1 VTEQERETAGA
12 VRSAHVAH
20 FFPTDWTQTAQ
31 RASGAL
37 ERADR
42 EKAAP
47 QLLVTVPDPAA
58 ALALAREIR
67 TLAASAGLRIL
78 PVTSAARAT
87 RLLRSEPAHVVV
99 GTPSALAELMA
110 ASALKVD
117 AVQTVFLA
125 AADEYEGNA
134 EALGTLMAETP
145 RGSARILSA
154 AAETPTVEKLLERYL
169 HKARKVVAPIPGAVT
184 TASGTPPTIYLR
196 TVAAG
201 HVLAPLAELMD
212 ELDPPSCAIVAPD
225 ARTESQARTALEA
238 LGYATDALVTVTRGP
253 VTPHTALV
261 IFAGLPD
268 QTALAAALDAHPAR
282 LVALLPARQRSPFE
296 AIARGVVLM
305 PYELSRA
312 ARAAKTSEDRVRSN
326 LRAVLAGGIPSREV
340 LTLEPLLGDF
350 DAIEI
355 AAAALR
361 LWEAA
366 EAMSLSAKMAGREE
380 VRQEI
385 KAAKAAAAAAAE
397 EAAPKGRSFDRG
409 APRSGD
415 RNRSSGDRP
424 FSKGPRTDRPPRS
437 DSAPRSFDR
446 APRSGGAA
454 GSDAAP
460 RPDREPRGPYV
471 PRTDRSARPGDR
483 PYTGGP
489 KGGASK
495 GRPPRRDK

>member
-1 VTEQERETAGA
+1 MTEQERETAGA

-67 TLAASAGLRIL
+67 ALAASAGLRIL

-99 GTPSALAELMA
+99 GTPAALAELMA

-117 AVQTVFLA
+117 AVQTVLLA
-125 AADEYEGNA
+125 AADEYEGIA
-134 EALGTLMAETP
+134 ESLGTLMAETP
-145 RGSARILSA
+145 RGSARILTA
-154 AAETPTVEKLLERYL
+154 AAETTAVNNLLERYL
-169 HKARKVVAPIPGAVT
+169 HKARRVAAPALEPVA
-184 TASGTPPTIYLR
+184 TAPGTPPTIYLR

-201 HVLAPLAELMD
+201 AVLAPLAELMD

-225 ARTESQARTALEA
+225 ARTESQARTALES

-282 LVALLPARQRSPFE
+282 LVALITARQKSTFE
-296 AIARGVVLM
+296 AISKGVVLM

-312 ARAAKTSEDRVRSN
+312 ARTAKTQEDRVRSN
-326 LRAVLAGGIPSREV
+326 LRAVLAAGIPSREV
-340 LTLEPLLGDF
+340 LTLEPLLTEH

-361 LWEAA
+361 LWEKA
-366 EAMSLSAKMAGREE
+366 EADALTAKMAGREE

-397 EAAPKGRSFDRG
+397 DAAPKGRPFDRG

-424 FSKGPRTDRPPRS
+424 FSKGPRPDRAPRS

-446 APRSGGAA
+446 APRSA
-454 GSDAAP
+454 DAAP

-489 KGGASK
+489 KGAGK
-495 GRPPRRDK
+495 PRGPRRDK

>member
-154 AAETPTVEKLLERYL
+154 ASETATVEKLLERYL
-169 HKARKVVAPIPGAVT
+169 HKARKVVAPIPSGHRARRSRT
-184 TASGTPPTIYLR
+184 TADR
-196 TVAAG
+196 VR
-201 HVLAPLAELMD
+201 
-212 ELDPPSCAIVAPD
+212 PSV
-225 ARTESQARTALEA
+225 R
-238 LGYATDALVTVTRGP
+238 
-253 VTPHTALV
+253 
-261 IFAGLPD
+261 
-268 QTALAAALDAHPAR
+268 
-282 LVALLPARQRSPFE
+282 
-296 AIARGVVLM
+296 
-305 PYELSRA
+305 RA
-312 ARAAKTSEDRVRSN
+312 ARAR
-326 LRAVLAGGIPSREV
+326 
-340 LTLEPLLGDF
+340 
-350 DAIEI
+350 
-355 AAAALR
+355 
-361 LWEAA
+361 
-366 EAMSLSAKMAGREE
+366 
-380 VRQEI
+380 
-385 KAAKAAAAAAAE
+385 
-397 EAAPKGRSFDRG
+397 
-409 APRSGD
+409 
-415 RNRSSGDRP
+415 
-424 FSKGPRTDRPPRS
+424 GPRRQCGDKS
-437 DSAPRSFDR
+437 SAAYPTPS
-446 APRSGGAA
+446 
-454 GSDAAP
+454 
-460 RPDREPRGPYV
+460 
-471 PRTDRSARPGDR
+471 
-483 PYTGGP
+483 
-489 KGGASK
+489 
-495 GRPPRRDK
+495 